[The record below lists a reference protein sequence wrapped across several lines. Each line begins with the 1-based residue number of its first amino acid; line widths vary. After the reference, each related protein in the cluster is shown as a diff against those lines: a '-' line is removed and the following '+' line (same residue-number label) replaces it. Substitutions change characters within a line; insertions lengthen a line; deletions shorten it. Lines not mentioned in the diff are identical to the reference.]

1 MSGAMNIIGGPASS
15 PAILGPFVVW
25 EGAFSAEDLKAVEQV
40 GDGLPHQ
47 DAVVDGNSR
56 RYDQN
61 IRTSKI
67 AWIERNSMTENIYD
81 RMETIILSL
90 NSQFFQY
97 SLAKMAPLQHA
108 IYNGSE
114 QAHFDWHSD
123 YCRETGHEENDFRK
137 LSITV
142 QLSDPSEYQGGE
154 LQARARSEIDVAPKT
169 RGTVIAFPSFVLH
182 RVTPVTSGVRK
193 SMVGWIL
200 GPDYK

>member
-1 MSGAMNIIGGPASS
+1 MNSIGGPASC
-15 PAILGPFVVW
+15 PEILGPFVVW
-25 EGAFSAEDLKAVEQV
+25 EGAFSAEELKAIEHH
-40 GDGLPHQ
+40 GGGLPHQ
-47 DAVVDGNSR
+47 DAVVDADSP

-61 IRTSKI
+61 IRTTKV
-67 AWIERNSMTENIYD
+67 AWIERNPRTENTYD

-97 SLAKMAPLQHA
+97 NLVKLTPFQHA

-123 YCRETGHEENDFRK
+123 YCRETGREENDFRK

-142 QLSDPSEYQGGE
+142 QLSDPSDYAGGE
-154 LQARARSEIDVAPKT
+154 LQARVRSGIDVAPKS

-193 SMVGWIL
+193 SLVGWVL

>member
-1 MSGAMNIIGGPASS
+1 MSASGIPS
-15 PAILGPFVVW
+15 PAILGPLVVW
-25 EGAFSAEDLKAVEQV
+25 EGALNAEDLRAIEQV

-47 DAVVDGNSR
+47 AAVVDADSP
-56 RYDQN
+56 RYDQTV
-61 IRTSKI
+61 RTSRV
-67 AWIERNSMTENIYD
+67 AWIERNSLSEPIYD
-81 RMETIILSL
+81 RMEMIILSL

-97 SLAKMAPLQHA
+97 TLAKLAPLQYA

-114 QAHFDWHSD
+114 QAHFDWHTD
-123 YCRETGHEENDFRK
+123 YCRETGREEHDFRK

-142 QLSDPSEYQGGE
+142 QLSEPSDYEGGE
-154 LQARARSEIDVAPKT
+154 LQARVRSRIDVAPKT

-193 SMVGWIL
+193 SLVGWVL